1 MTFRVLVVD
10 DDFRVAKLHAD
21 AINLIPDC
29 EAVGQ
34 ARSAT
39 DALRQAQARR
49 PDLVLLDEYLPD
61 APGTTLLNRL
71 GAPCMMVTS
80 ANDAAT
86 VRRAF
91 AAGAVNYLVKPFPIE
106 MLADRVTA
114 YARCWASLSDA
125 RPIDQAQIDHAFAVM
140 HSANLSSAALP
151 KGRSPATTA
160 LVRTILIAAP
170 EALTA
175 AQVADG
181 AGISRATAQRYL
193 ADLTRAGLVSLT
205 LRYGNAGRPEH
216 HYAWLR

>member
-21 AINLIPDC
+21 AINTIPDC
-29 EAVGQ
+29 EVVGQ
-34 ARSAT
+34 VRSAS
-39 DALRQAQARR
+39 DALRQVQARR

-61 APGTTLLNRL
+61 ALGTSLLNRL

-91 AAGAVNYLVKPFPIE
+91 AAGAVNYLLKPFPIE
-106 MLADRVTA
+106 MLTERVTA
-114 YARCWASLSDA
+114 YARCRASLTDV
-125 RPIDQAQIDHAFAVM
+125 IDQAQIDHAYAVM
-140 HSANLSSAALP
+140 HSANLASAALP

-193 ADLTRAGLVSLT
+193 ADLTKAGLVSLT
-205 LRYGNAGRPEH
+205 LHYGNAGRPEH
-216 HYAWLR
+216 HYGWLR